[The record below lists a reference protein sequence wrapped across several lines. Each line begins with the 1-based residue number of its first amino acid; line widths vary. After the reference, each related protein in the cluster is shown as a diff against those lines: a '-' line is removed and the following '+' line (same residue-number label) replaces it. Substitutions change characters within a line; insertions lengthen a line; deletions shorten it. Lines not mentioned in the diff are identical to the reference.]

1 MEQFAFFSSTSM
13 KIFSINFDHIKR
25 LMLVLSARN
34 HVIICK
40 ANKMFEKKTVIFIE
54 QYMQY
59 KIKKTNKPFFRSFTL
74 QNSICNNYQI
84 LNISFL
90 LFKYKSYLYNMCR
103 DIRNGCQSLF
113 DRICKFLWPKY
124 ALLMLSIKIIK
135 NAELKTLPC
144 LTPDSELN
152 NIMYENIFYLLFYY
166 TCTWII

>member
-1 MEQFAFFSSTSM
+1 MSQYV
-13 KIFSINFDHIKR
+13 KIIKCLKRKRWYLLSNICSIK
-25 LMLVLSARN
+25 L
-34 HVIICK
+34 
-40 ANKMFEKKTVIFIE
+40 
-54 QYMQY
+54 
-59 KIKKTNKPFFRSFTL
+59 KKTNKPFFRSFTL

-124 ALLMLSIKIIK
+124 ALLMLSINIIK